1 MTLTYS
7 ISAVS
12 PDKYRSNFNMDS
24 SSGVVS
30 LVTALDREEMDS
42 SEISVNIKVAQTD
55 DPLKTA
61 DAVVSVTVEDVND
74 NPPEFNELSY
84 SETLRENS
92 PVGAVVFK
100 AVVTDLD
107 QGGFV
112 GALRILPESSPF
124 SVGADGTVSVKDSS
138 ALDRETTESFT
149 FQVEARETD
158 APNQVTTTNV
168 TVTLLDENDN
178 GPKFTSS
185 RYESNVF
192 PNQTQGMTL
201 VEVEAEDPDAL
212 VNGRI
217 KYSIEF
223 GNHGDHFSI
232 DETTGAITLTKVIL
246 VERHQTV
253 EFLLFIKATDGGEVS
268 RSALVQVQILAVGD
282 TKPQFT
288 HSTYNGTIEEESEP
302 GTVILKVDF
311 LALTTEVPVTL
322 RVDTEADKFV
332 ISNSG
337 EFSALVKLDYDEAPH
352 SYSVQISI
360 SDGVSSDSAVVEVK
374 VTDVNDNSPVF
385 TPSSVTEVVPEDAEV
400 GTNVTAV
407 PATDKDSGFNKEL
420 RYFLRGGGEGSFSV
434 DPVSGM
440 VSVAAALDRETK
452 AEYNLLVEAEDQ
464 GRPSRTA
471 TASLLVRVF
480 DVNDNVPEFSE
491 AEYQVEVSEAEP
503 AGTSLLTLS
512 AVDTDGEANGRVTYS
527 IVQQSPSSDA
537 PVFELDSS
545 SGVLRLAQTLD
556 YSQVKVYSLRVQASD
571 GGTPPLAG
579 NSSVV
584 VKVKDVN
591 NNPPEFSQDIYNASI
606 SENLASGASVLT
618 LEVTDKDEGGFSG
631 GSFLFTSDT
640 FDINEQGVVSLRADA
655 TLDRETKDRYEL
667 QVVAVDQHPGGLSS
681 TAQLHIAVLDYN
693 DNAPQF
699 PSIPDPLRIR
709 EGNYSEDAPGEVFT
723 IVPTDADLGPN
734 GEVTLSLVTPHPL
747 FRFSKDGTLQAV
759 GSLDRERKETYELFL
774 KASDNGRP
782 QLENVTAVTVSVED
796 VNDNTPEF
804 SLSSYETSVLR
815 KDAEDG
821 KLLLTLS
828 AADGDVGNNSLI
840 AYSFSGGSSPYLALN
855 SETGAVTLTSDLDDL
870 TEDITVVLTAVA
882 QDHGLPP
889 LSSTARVVVKL
900 RVVNLD
906 DGVAFWSS
914 SYNFSVP
921 ENRPAGAY
929 VGEVWASAGSDLYNV
944 TYRLKTHTDRF
955 SVNTSGALLTRT
967 ELDREEQVWYI
978 LDVEAVDTRTPPTSA
993 VAMVRVEV
1001 EDVNEAPWFPSSVY
1015 KASVFSIA
1023 PFKSPVVRVQALDPD
1038 VGDEGRLVYGLAAA
1052 SPHFDVEPS
1061 SGQLYVVSAA
1071 ALAGQAATL
1080 EVTAR
1085 DPRGLQATTI
1095 VEVEVKGRASN
1106 EDVVVI
1112 ALNQPA
1118 NDVMKKVPELE
1129 KSLGEALN
1137 WKVNVLEVS
1146 NAIAKSP
1153 ESRAQSAAMKTTVAL
1168 IVEDGADVVCWEEV
1182 TEKLLSQ
1189 SDAVMTELVKVF
1201 GADVQFD
1208 VEMRP
1213 QSPAPNQPVVIA
1225 LGTVLA
1231 LCMLGLM
1238 ASFAFVM
1245 RLKRKQKHQDSDKE
1259 TLNMDLSADRKSSL
1273 DVFINFEQD
1282 QTKSQEAGAAE
1293 PVKTDGGIVGVAQ
1306 TEQSSL

>member
-1 MTLTYS
+1 MADWSAGLCSLQDGAGLNDTASVLINVLDYDNLNPYFSHNLYRAFIPENQIGSFRTIEPEAIKAQDGDIGINMTLTYS

-30 LVTALDREEMDS
+30 LVTALDREEIDS

-61 DAVVSVTVEDVND
+61 DTVVSVTVEDVND

-149 FQVEARETD
+149 FQIEARETNP
-158 APNQVTTTNV
+158 PNAAAVVEVN
-168 TVTLLDENDN
+168 VTLLDENDN
-178 GPKFTSS
+178 SPVFTSKA
-185 RYESNVF
+185 YEGKVF
-192 PNQTQGMTL
+192 ANQTVGMQL
-201 VEVEAEDPDAL
+201 IQVKADDLDAGE
-212 VNGRI
+212 NGQI

-223 GNHGDHFSI
+223 GNDGGFFSI
-232 DETTGAITLTKVIL
+232 EESSGDITLAKIIP
-246 VERHQTV
+246 
-253 EFLLFIKATDGGEVS
+253 LLENQISQFPLFVTARDGGTIS
-268 RSALVQVQILAVGD
+268 RSSSTQVNILAPGNS
-282 TKPQFT
+282 KPQFL
-288 HSTYNGTIEEESEP
+288 HKVYRGALEEEQEP
-302 GTVILKVDF
+302 GVVILTVNF
-311 LALTTEVPVTL
+311 LALPAEVPVTL

-471 TASLLVRVF
+471 TASLLVRVS

-537 PVFELDSS
+537 AVFELDSS

-782 QLENVTAVTVSVED
+782 QRENVTAVTVSVED

-815 KDAEDG
+815 KDAENG

-828 AADGDVGNNSLI
+828 AADGDAGNNSLI

-855 SETGAVTLTSDLDDL
+855 SETGAVTLTSDLADL

-889 LSSTARVVVKL
+889 LSSTGSPKAFLESVG
-900 RVVNLD
+900 
-906 DGVAFWSS
+906 GVLERSL
-914 SYNFSVP
+914 
-921 ENRPAGAY
+921 PANTIVLMGDFNGHNTLGGRSMIDFGI
-929 VGEVWASAGSDLYNV
+929 VSSDLRPYV
-944 TYRLKTHTDRF
+944 F
-955 SVNTSGALLTRT
+955 
-967 ELDREEQVWYI
+967 
-978 LDVEAVDTRTPPTSA
+978 DTREKRGAELSTDHHLVVSWIRWQGSWLERPGKPK
-993 VAMVRVEV
+993 R
-1001 EDVNEAPWFPSSVY
+1001 
-1015 KASVFSIA
+1015 
-1023 PFKSPVVRVQALDPD
+1023 VVRVNWERLAEDPVRKVFNSHLQKNFSRILGEVGDMESEWTLFKASIVDAAARKERWKEHFEELLNPANMSPGEGAVPKDSVMGAPISLAEVTKLLGGKGQRVDEIRPEMLKALDIA
-1038 VGDEGRLVYGLAAA
+1038 GLSWLTRLFSVAWG
-1052 SPHFDVEPS
+1052 
-1061 SGQLYVVSAA
+1061 SG
-1071 ALAGQAATL
+1071 T
-1080 EVTAR
+1080 VTM
-1085 DPRGLQATTI
+1085 DWQTG
-1095 VEVEVKGRASN
+1095 
-1106 EDVVVI
+1106 VVVPS
-1112 ALNQPA
+1112 Q
-1118 NDVMKKVPELE
+1118 
-1129 KSLGEALN
+1129 
-1137 WKVNVLEVS
+1137 
-1146 NAIAKSP
+1146 
-1153 ESRAQSAAMKTTVAL
+1153 
-1168 IVEDGADVVCWEEV
+1168 GAE
-1182 TEKLLSQ
+1182 
-1189 SDAVMTELVKVF
+1189 
-1201 GADVQFD
+1201 
-1208 VEMRP
+1208 
-1213 QSPAPNQPVVIA
+1213 
-1225 LGTVLA
+1225 
-1231 LCMLGLM
+1231 
-1238 ASFAFVM
+1238 
-1245 RLKRKQKHQDSDKE
+1245 
-1259 TLNMDLSADRKSSL
+1259 
-1273 DVFINFEQD
+1273 
-1282 QTKSQEAGAAE
+1282 
-1293 PVKTDGGIVGVAQ
+1293 
-1306 TEQSSL
+1306 